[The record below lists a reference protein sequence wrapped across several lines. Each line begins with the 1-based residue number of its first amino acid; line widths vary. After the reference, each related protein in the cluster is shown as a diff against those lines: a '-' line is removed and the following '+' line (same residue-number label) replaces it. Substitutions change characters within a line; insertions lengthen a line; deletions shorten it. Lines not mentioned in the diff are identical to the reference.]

1 MGKCI
6 NIICRPDLPPPP
18 KHLRTCLEVDEEAV
32 KLLLAGAAVEV
43 LAAGVQQGAHQPDA
57 EEVLGRVQRAG
68 AAVLVDAEGDEGEER
83 AEDDGRLHHAV
94 VVELAQEL
102 GAADAPLVELGLVD
116 LAAAAAGRQEV
127 IACYWVKRGGTE

>member
-1 MGKCI
+1 M
-6 NIICRPDLPPPP
+6 
-18 KHLRTCLEVDEEAV
+18 LRW
-32 KLLLAGAAVEV
+32 
-43 LAAGVQQGAHQPDA
+43 
-57 EEVLGRVQRAG
+57 VQRAG

-116 LAAAAAGRQEV
+116 LEAAGRQE
-127 IACYWVKRGGTE
+127 ATGCFWLKLEN

>member
-1 MGKCI
+1 MWETASTSF
-6 NIICRPDLPPPP
+6 PQDLPPPP
-18 KHLRTCLEVDEEAV
+18 PQPIQLRTCLEVDEEAV
-32 KLLLAGAAVEV
+32 ELLLAGAAVEV

-68 AAVLVDAEGDEGEER
+68 AAVLVDAEGDEGEEH

-116 LAAAAAGRQEV
+116 LVAAGRETGSE
-127 IACYWVKRGGTE
+127 RLLLS